1 MNAGLTESQEDLL
14 DKVARPS
21 KRLWLRRMLVAA
33 NQSESDREIRRIEKL
48 LAAEFGAVRGDIG
61 EIKQNTQDVPWLSKF
76 VGNLFKYGAGAAEKK
91 YPSRKSKV

>member
-48 LAAEFGAVRGDIG
+48 LAAEFGAVREDLKSAVKRGSG
-61 EIKQNTQDVPWLSKF
+61 SGGKVWAWAKKVLSF
-76 VGNLFKYGAGAAEKK
+76 ASSEA
-91 YPSRKSKV
+91 SKIHVDD